1 VLTAEAM
8 QDQLQSLQENGGGA
22 IAVVPVPA
30 SDSVTPYAPRRDNGK
45 PIVSHKFSGVISSD
59 WRIASYTSFA
69 AHEAAASELPDRDEI
84 TTKTSGPLDAE
95 DPEEISI
102 FTFPRGAQAGIFFHE
117 IFEGLDFAN
126 SSPEAVS
133 ALVEKGLVKYGY
145 AREWQPHVCNTINA
159 VITAPLAVAQGSFK
173 LAGIKQ
179 GRWITELEFYFPLKF
194 ITSDLM
200 SVCLKKWGALYK
212 AADITRV
219 CASLKFKPVRGMV
232 RGFMDMVFEHGG
244 RYFLVDWKSNHLGY
258 RVEDY
263 GPEALKTAMER
274 NLYPLQYLPYTV
286 ALNRYLSLRVRG
298 YDYAT
303 HFGGAIYI
311 FLRGVSAEKGEG
323 FGYFRDIPPV
333 EMIDELTKSLIQN
346 GG

>member
-1 VLTAEAM
+1 V
-8 QDQLQSLQENGGGA
+8 QIPDSGA
-22 IAVVPVPA
+22 
-30 SDSVTPYAPRRDNGK
+30 VTPYIPLPDDGK
-45 PIVSHKFSGVISSD
+45 PVASQTFSGIISSD

-84 TTKTSGPLDAE
+84 TKASGPIDA
-95 DPEEISI
+95 DAPAEISI

-117 IFEGLDFAN
+117 IFEGLDFAG
-126 SSPEAVS
+126 SDPEAVS
-133 ALVEKGLVKYGY
+133 SLVEKGLAKYGY
-145 AREWQPHVCNTINA
+145 GKEWLPPVCDTINA
-159 VITAPLAVAQGSFK
+159 VITTPLAAAEGSFK

-179 GRWITELEFYFPLKF
+179 GSWITEMEFYFPLKF

-200 SVCLKKWGALYK
+200 SACLRKWGVLYK
-212 AADITRV
+212 AADIAKV

-244 RYFLVDWKSNHLGY
+244 KYYLVDWKSNHLGC

-263 GPEALKTAMER
+263 GREALKTAMER
-274 NLYPLQYLPYTV
+274 NLYPLQYLLYTV

-303 HFGGAIYI
+303 HFGGVIYI
-311 FLRGVSAEKGEG
+311 FLRGVSAGKGEEY
-323 FGYFRDIPPV
+323 GYFRDIPPV
-333 EMIDELTKSLIQN
+333 EMIDELTKSLIQD